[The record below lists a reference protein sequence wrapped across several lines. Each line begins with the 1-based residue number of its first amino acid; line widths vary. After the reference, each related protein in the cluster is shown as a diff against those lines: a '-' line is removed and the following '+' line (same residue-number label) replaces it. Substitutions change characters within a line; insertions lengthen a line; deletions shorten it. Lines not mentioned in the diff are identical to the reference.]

1 MKIID
6 THSHITCDALY
17 ERIDEII
24 ENAQK
29 ANVERILCVCC
40 SKEEIERAIELAQRY
55 DFIDCAYGY
64 HPEDVDK
71 INDPDLVELETIL
84 KNEHIVAL
92 GEIGL
97 DYYWVQ
103 DNKDAQKNLF
113 IKQIELANRL
123 ELPILIH
130 MRDATLDTL
139 EILKAHPTMALFHC
153 YSGSVET
160 SKQIFKMGY
169 YVSFAGPL
177 TFKNARDSVEV
188 CRQAPLDRIFV
199 ETDAPYLSPHPLRGT
214 QNEPAN
220 VVHTFNKVC
229 EIKEM
234 DPQRVADQMKIN
246 YQTLFKKA

>member
-1 MKIID
+1 MKILD

-24 ENAQK
+24 ENAK
-29 ANVERILCVCC
+29 HANIERILCVCC
-40 SKEEIERAIELAQRY
+40 SKEEIERALQLAQRY

-64 HPEDVDK
+64 HPEDVDQ
-71 INDPDLVELETIL
+71 ITDQDLSELEAIL
-84 KNEHIVAL
+84 RNQAIVAL

-103 DNKDAQKNLF
+103 DNKLAQKELF
-113 IKQIELANRL
+113 IKQIELANKL
-123 ELPILIH
+123 DLPILIH
-130 MRDATLDTL
+130 MREATMDTL
-139 EILKAHPTMALFHC
+139 EILKQHPTKGIFHC

-160 SKQIFKMGY
+160 SKEIFKMGY
-169 YVSFAGPL
+169 FVSFAGPL

-199 ETDAPYLSPHPLRGT
+199 ETDAPYLSPHPMRGT

-220 VVHTFNKVC
+220 VVHTFNKLC
-229 EIKEM
+229 EIKET
-234 DPQRVADQMKIN
+234 DPQIVANQMKLS
-246 YQTLFKKA
+246 YQKLFKKA